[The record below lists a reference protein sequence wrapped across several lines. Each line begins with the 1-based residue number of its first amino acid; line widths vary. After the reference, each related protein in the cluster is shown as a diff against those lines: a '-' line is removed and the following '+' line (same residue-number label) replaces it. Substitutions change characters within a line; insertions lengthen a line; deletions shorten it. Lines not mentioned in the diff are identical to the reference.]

1 MKIHEFTQSELD
13 YLESV
18 CNFTETETELLHH
31 RQKGKS
37 LEQCAEAMS
46 RSVDGIKKISRA
58 VKEKIEKEIS

>member
-37 LEQCAEAMS
+37 LEQCAEEMS
-46 RSVDGIKKISRA
+46 RSVDSVKKLSKAINLKIQR
-58 VKEKIEKEIS
+58 EK